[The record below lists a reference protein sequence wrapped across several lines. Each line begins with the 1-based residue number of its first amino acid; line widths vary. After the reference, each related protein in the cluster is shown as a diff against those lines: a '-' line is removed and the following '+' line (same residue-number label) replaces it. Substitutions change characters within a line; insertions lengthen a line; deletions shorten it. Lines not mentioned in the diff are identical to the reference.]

1 MPALL
6 RESVDEH
13 GADDGGEALV
23 PLLIEVEIVGDAC
36 ATSVGMIL
44 EDDTHE
50 T

>member
-1 MPALL
+1 MMAAKRLYPY
-6 RESVDEH
+6 
-13 GADDGGEALV
+13 
-23 PLLIEVEIVGDAC
+23 IEVEIVGDAC